1 MLLYGGLKG
10 EWTNSR
16 SSQEKGPGGR
26 GRLETKKEKMY
37 RMRFTLPR
45 GDETG
50 PKGIE
55 KRERKM
61 REGPT

>member
-1 MLLYGGLKG
+1 
-10 EWTNSR
+10 
-16 SSQEKGPGGR
+16 
-26 GRLETKKEKMY
+26 MY